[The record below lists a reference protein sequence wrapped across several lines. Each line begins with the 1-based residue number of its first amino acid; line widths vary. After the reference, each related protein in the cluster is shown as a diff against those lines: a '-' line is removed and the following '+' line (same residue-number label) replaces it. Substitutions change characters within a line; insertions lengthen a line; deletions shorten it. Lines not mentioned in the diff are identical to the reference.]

1 MPKNIDYKWIS
12 TEEELKEFV
21 KAHENEKWL
30 AFDTEFIGE
39 KRDKTLLCLIQ
50 VHSALG
56 VFLID
61 SMEIKDIKPFISLI
75 TSSKIQKITHAGEND
90 YKVFYELYRIIP
102 KNVADIQIAAGFVG
116 YKYPISLANVLQ
128 SELKKSLDKSFTVID
143 WSKRPLN
150 PLYINYAL
158 EDVIYLKEVYDRLM
172 VKIREQNMEE
182 WVNSEFKI
190 LTDKETYQNNPE
202 REAMMLMLQTKFN
215 SKEKIVVY
223 RLFKWRSEVSE
234 QTGKLREK
242 VLPKKYIPALAR
254 QLKIGK
260 KHLLSNRTIPD
271 ALIEQYWDQLKEL
284 IVDPPSE
291 KEQEIIDASSTEII
305 SDPIAE
311 SRQEL
316 LLAFLKYECQLKGI
330 DPAIVFP
337 PSTMKMI
344 KNKKNP
350 GLTVLETTWRYEF
363 LGQEIVDMIK
373 YKNDISITFEPD
385 QIIIKWK
392 KKNKA

>member
-1 MPKNIDYKWIS
+1 MPKNIDYEWII
-12 TEEELKEFV
+12 TDEELKKFV
-21 KAHENEKWL
+21 ESHKKQSWI

-50 VHSALG
+50 VQSELG
-56 VFLID
+56 TFLID
-61 SMEIKDIKPFISLI
+61 GMQIKNLEPFISLI
-75 TSSKIQKITHAGEND
+75 TSPKILKITHAGEND

-116 YKYPISLANVLQ
+116 YKYPISLANILQ
-128 SELKKSLDKSFTVID
+128 CELKKSLDKSFTVID
-143 WSKRPLN
+143 WSKRPLDQ
-150 PLYINYAL
+150 LYINYAL
-158 EDVIYLKEVYDRLM
+158 EDVIYLKEVYDRLLA
-172 VKIREQNMEE
+172 KIEKQNMTS
-182 WVNSEFKI
+182 WVQSEFNI
-190 LTDKETYQNNPE
+190 LTDKETYMNNPE
-202 REAMMLMLQTKFN
+202 KEALMLMLQSKFN
-215 SKEKIVVY
+215 SKEKVVLY
-223 RLFKWRSEVSE
+223 RLFKWRAEVSE
-234 QTGKLREK
+234 KTGRLREK
-242 VLPKKYIPALAR
+242 ILPKKYIASLAR

-271 ALIEQYWDQLKEL
+271 ALIEQHWDALKDL

-291 KEQEIIDASSTEII
+291 QEMEIVNASSTEII
-305 SDPIAE
+305 TDPIAE

-337 PSTMKMI
+337 PSAMKLI

-363 LGQEIVDMIK
+363 LGQEIVDLIK
-373 YKNDISITFEPD
+373 YKNDITIIFEPE

-392 KKNKA
+392 KKN